1 MIIRNERVKKLSNS
15 SLYQYASKYAQK
27 AYEQDSAGNYKAA
40 YQNYLKAA
48 EVLQQLISFT
58 SNPQLKNMYY
68 IKAKEYLARAKELQ
82 DTGMQPVES
91 SGGKKRKKGKKKS
104 GRDSGGDEE
113 DDEIEDAIDE
123 IIVVEKPNVKMSDVA
138 GLEEAKRALREAI
151 ILPMKRPDLFKGA
164 RNPWRGIL
172 LFGAP
177 GTGKTLLARAVA
189 TEVDA
194 TFFNVS
200 ASSIISKW
208 LGESEKLV
216 QQLFET
222 AIEKQPSLIFIDEVD
237 SIASTRGGGEHDAMR
252 RVKTTLMTQMDG
264 ITTKKSDRLVVI
276 GATNLPW
283 ELDPAFR
290 SRFEKR
296 IYINL
301 PDLLA
306 RTKIFEIHSRGV
318 ECDDTVDYK
327 LIGEMSDGY
336 SGRDIQLICREAVM
350 MPVRELDISGAL
362 DDPDIKARAV
372 TLNDF
377 LASFDKIKP
386 SVAPEELL
394 KHRGW
399 AEEFGSI

>member
-1 MIIRNERVKKLSNS
+1 MANS

-27 AYEQDSAGNYKAA
+27 AYEQDKAGNYKAA
-40 YQNYLKAA
+40 HQNYLKAA
-48 EVLQQLISFT
+48 EVLQQLLSFT

-68 IKAKEYLARAKELQ
+68 VKAKEYLARAKELKDQ
-82 DTGMQPVES
+82 GLQPVEY
-91 SGGKKRKKGKKKS
+91 GGKRKKGSKKKTS
-104 GRDSGGDEE
+104 KKSDEE
-113 DDEIEDAIDE
+113 SDEEQDELEEAISD
-123 IIVVEKPNVKMSDVA
+123 IIVVEKPNVKMSNVA
-138 GLEEAKRALREAI
+138 GLKEAKRALREAI

-222 AIEKQPSLIFIDEVD
+222 AVDKQPSLIFIDEVD

-252 RVKTTLMTQMDG
+252 RVKTTLMTMMDG
-264 ITTKKSDRLVVI
+264 ITTKKEDRIVVV

-301 PDLLA
+301 PDLPA
-306 RTKIFEIHSRGV
+306 RAKIFEIHTKGV
-318 ECDDTVDYK
+318 EIDETIDFK

-350 MPVRELDISGAL
+350 MPVRELDVSGAL
-362 DDPDIKARAV
+362 DNPDIQARKVA
-372 TLNDF
+372 LEDF
-377 LASFDKIKP
+377 ILAFEKIKP

-394 KHRGW
+394 KYRDW
-399 AEEFGSI
+399 AEEFGST

>member
-1 MIIRNERVKKLSNS
+1 VANS

-27 AYEQDSAGNYKAA
+27 AYEQDQAGNYKSAF
-40 YQNYLKAA
+40 QNYLKAA
-48 EVLQQLISFT
+48 EILQQLISFT

-68 IKAKEYLARAKELQ
+68 IKSKEYLARAKELKDQ
-82 DTGMQPVES
+82 GMQPADTS
-91 SGGKKRKKGKKKS
+91 KRRKGPKKGS
-104 GRDSGGDEE
+104 SRDSDDSDEE
-113 DDEIEDAIDE
+113 KDDLEEAIDE

-216 QQLFET
+216 TQLFET
-222 AIEKQPSLIFIDEVD
+222 AKERQPALIFIDEVD

-252 RVKTTLMTQMDG
+252 RVKTTLMTQMSG
-264 ITTKKSDRLVVI
+264 VTTKKEDRIVVI

-283 ELDPAFR
+283 EIDPAFR

-318 ECDDTVDYK
+318 EMDETVDYK

-362 DDPDIKARAV
+362 DDPEIKARAV
-372 TLNDF
+372 TIQDYMSAF
-377 LASFDKIKP
+377 EKIKP

-394 KHRGW
+394 RHRDW
-399 AEEFGSI
+399 AEEFGSV

>member
-1 MIIRNERVKKLSNS
+1 MSNS

-27 AYEQDSAGNYKAA
+27 AYEEDQSGNYKAA
-40 YQNYLKAA
+40 HQNYLKAA
-48 EVLQQLISFT
+48 EVLQQLIQFT

-68 IKAKEYLARAKELQ
+68 VKAKEYLARAKELKDQ
-82 DTGMQPVES
+82 GLQRADGS
-91 SGGKKRKKGKKKS
+91 KRKTSKKS
-104 GRDSGGDEE
+104 EKGSGGDTGGDSDEE
-113 DDEIEDAIDE
+113 KDELEEAIAE
-123 IIVVEKPNVKMSDVA
+123 IIVIEKPNVKMSQVA

-172 LFGAP
+172 LFGPP

-216 QQLFET
+216 TQLFKS

-237 SIASTRGGGEHDAMR
+237 SIASARGGGEHDAMR

-264 ITTKKSDRLVVI
+264 VTTKKEDRIVVI

-283 ELDPAFR
+283 EIDPAFR

-301 PDLLA
+301 PDLSA
-306 RTKIFEIHSRGV
+306 RTSIFEIHTKGV
-318 ECDDTVDYK
+318 ECDSTVDWS
-327 LIGEMSDGY
+327 LLGEVSEGY
-336 SGRDIQLICREAVM
+336 SGRDIQLLCREAVM

-362 DDPDIKARAV
+362 DNPDIIARKVA
-372 TLNDF
+372 LQDF
-377 LASFDKIKP
+377 MTAMEKIKP

-394 KHRGW
+394 KHRDW
-399 AEEFGSI
+399 AEEFGSV

>member
-1 MIIRNERVKKLSNS
+1 MANS

-27 AYEQDSAGNYKAA
+27 AYDQDQAGNYKSAF
-40 YQNYLKAA
+40 QNYLKAA
-48 EVLQQLISFT
+48 EILQQLISFT

-68 IKAKEYLARAKELQ
+68 IKSKEYLARAKELKDQ
-82 DTGMQPVES
+82 GMQPADTSRKRRSSRKS
-91 SGGKKRKKGKKKS
+91 SGG
-104 GRDSGGDEE
+104 DSSDSDEE
-113 DDEIEDAIDE
+113 KDELEEAIDE
-123 IIVVEKPNVKMSDVA
+123 IIIVEKPNVKMSNVA

-151 ILPMKRPDLFKGA
+151 ILPMKRPDLFTGA

-172 LFGAP
+172 LFGPP

-216 QQLFET
+216 TQLFES
-222 AIEKQPSLIFIDEVD
+222 AQEKQPSLIFIDEID
-237 SIASTRGGGEHDAMR
+237 SIASTRGGEHDAMR
-252 RVKTTLMTQMDG
+252 RVKTTLMTQMSG
-264 ITTKKSDRLVVI
+264 VTSKKEDRVVVI

-283 ELDPAFR
+283 EIDPAFR

-301 PDLLA
+301 PDLPA
-306 RTKIFEIHSRGV
+306 RSKIFEIHSKGI
-318 ECDDTVDYK
+318 EIEDTVDFQ

-372 TLNDF
+372 TVQDYM
-377 LASFDKIKP
+377 LAFEKIKP

-394 KHRGW
+394 RYRDW

>member
-1 MIIRNERVKKLSNS
+1 MRACSKVSNS

-27 AYEQDSAGNYKAA
+27 AYDYDQSGNYKAA
-40 YQNYLKAA
+40 YQNYIKAA
-48 EVLQQLISFT
+48 EILQQLIGFT

-68 IKAKEYLARAKELQ
+68 VKAREYLARAKELKDQ
-82 DTGMQPVES
+82 GMQRADGRKRKS
-91 SGGKKRKKGKKKS
+91 SGS
-104 GRDSGGDEE
+104 GRSSDSDVNDEE
-113 DDEIEDAIDE
+113 KDDLENAIDD
-123 IIVVEKPNVKMSDVA
+123 IIVVEKPNVKMSNVA
-138 GLEEAKRALREAI
+138 GLEEAKSALREAI

-172 LFGAP
+172 LFGPP

-189 TEVDA
+189 TEVEA

-216 QQLFET
+216 TQLFET
-222 AIEKQPSLIFIDEVD
+222 AQEKQPSLIFIDEVD
-237 SIASTRGGGEHDAMR
+237 SIASARGGGEHDAMR
-252 RVKTTLMTQMDG
+252 RVKTTLMTQMSG
-264 ITTKKSDRLVVI
+264 VTTRKEDRIVVI

-283 ELDPAFR
+283 EIDPAFR

-301 PDLLA
+301 PDLPA
-306 RTKIFEIHSRGV
+306 RSKIFEIHTRGV
-318 ECDDTVDYK
+318 EVDDTVNFD

-350 MPVRELDISGAL
+350 MPVRELDVSGAL
-362 DDPDIKARAV
+362 DDPKIQARPVNFEDFMKA
-372 TLNDF
+372 F
-377 LASFDKIKP
+377 EKIKP

-394 KHRGW
+394 QHRDW

>member
-1 MIIRNERVKKLSNS
+1 MANS

-27 AYEQDSAGNYKAA
+27 AYEQDQAGNYKAA
-40 YQNYLKAA
+40 FQNYLKAA

-58 SNPQLKNMYY
+58 SNPQLKNMYFL
-68 IKAKEYLARAKELQ
+68 KSKEYLARAKELKDQ
-82 DTGMQPVES
+82 GMQPAD
-91 SGGKKRKKGKKKS
+91 GGRRKKGSSKKS
-104 GRDSGGDEE
+104 GGDTSDDTDEE
-113 DDEIEDAIDE
+113 KDELEDAIDD
-123 IIVVEKPNVKMSDVA
+123 IIVAEKPNVPMSNVA

-172 LFGAP
+172 LFGPP

-189 TEVDA
+189 TEVEA

-216 QQLFET
+216 SQLFET
-222 AIEKQPSLIFIDEVD
+222 AQEKQPSLIFIDEVD
-237 SIASTRGGGEHDAMR
+237 SIASARGGGEHDAMR
-252 RVKTTLMTQMDG
+252 RVKTTLMTQMSG
-264 ITTKKSDRLVVI
+264 VTTKKEDRIVVI

-283 ELDPAFR
+283 EIDPAFR

-301 PDLLA
+301 PDLPA
-306 RTKIFEIHSRGV
+306 RSKIFEIHTKGV
-318 ECDDTVDYK
+318 ETDETVDFS

-362 DDPDIKARAV
+362 DNPDIQARPV
-372 TLNDF
+372 TLQDF
-377 LASFDKIKP
+377 MTSFEKIKP

-394 KHRGW
+394 RHRDW
-399 AEEFGSI
+399 AEEFGSV

>member
-1 MIIRNERVKKLSNS
+1 VLKLSNS

-27 AYEQDSAGNYKAA
+27 AYEQDRAGNNKAA
-40 YQNYLKAA
+40 HQNYLKAA
-48 EVLQQLISFT
+48 EVLQQLIQFT

-68 IKAKEYLARAKELQ
+68 VKAKEYLARAKELKDKGLQ
-82 DTGMQPVES
+82 RADGSPRKSRKSSSKGSDAGSDT
-91 SGGKKRKKGKKKS
+91 
-104 GRDSGGDEE
+104 DEE
-113 DDEIEDAIDE
+113 EDELAEAISD
-123 IIVVEKPNVKMSDVA
+123 IIVVEKPNVKMSNVA

-172 LFGAP
+172 LFGPP

-216 QQLFET
+216 QQLFDT
-222 AIEKQPSLIFIDEVD
+222 AIDKQPSLIFIDEVD
-237 SIASTRGGGEHDAMR
+237 SIASARGGGEHDAMR
-252 RVKTTLMTQMDG
+252 RVKTTMMTMMDG
-264 ITTKKSDRLVVI
+264 VTTKKEDRIVVI

-301 PDLLA
+301 PDLPA
-306 RTKIFEIHSRGV
+306 RSKIFEIHTKGV
-318 ECDDTVDYK
+318 ECDPSVDWS
-327 LIGEMSDGY
+327 LLGEVSEGY
-336 SGRDIQLICREAVM
+336 SGRDIQLLCREAVM

-362 DDPDIKARAV
+362 DDPNITARKV
-372 TLNDF
+372 TIEDF
-377 LASFDKIKP
+377 MASMEKIKP

>member
-1 MIIRNERVKKLSNS
+1 VANS

-27 AYEQDSAGNYKAA
+27 AYEQDQAGNYKAA

-48 EVLQQLISFT
+48 EILQQLLSFT
-58 SNPQLKNMYY
+58 SNPQLKNMYFL
-68 IKAKEYLARAKELQ
+68 KAKEYLARAKELK
-82 DTGMQPVES
+82 DSGMQPVETSGKRRKSSKKS
-91 SGGKKRKKGKKKS
+91 SGEDTG
-104 GRDSGGDEE
+104 DSDEE
-113 DDEIEDAIDE
+113 KDELEEAIDE
-123 IIVVEKPNVKMSDVA
+123 IIVVEKPNVKMSQVA

-222 AIEKQPSLIFIDEVD
+222 AKQKQPALIFIDEVD
-237 SIASTRGGGEHDAMR
+237 SIASARGGGEHDAMR
-252 RVKTTLMTQMDG
+252 RVKTTLMTQMSG
-264 ITTKKSDRLVVI
+264 VTTRKEDRIVVI

-283 ELDPAFR
+283 EIDPAFR

-301 PDLLA
+301 PDLPA
-306 RTKIFEIHSRGV
+306 RAKIFEIHTKGV
-318 ECDDTVDYK
+318 ECDDTVDFQ

-362 DDPDIKARAV
+362 DDPNIQARQV
-372 TLNDF
+372 TLEDF
-377 LASFDKIKP
+377 LAAFEKIKP

-394 KHRGW
+394 RHRDW

>member
-1 MIIRNERVKKLSNS
+1 MANS

-27 AYEQDSAGNYKAA
+27 AYEQDQAGNYKSAF
-40 YQNYLKAA
+40 QNYLKAA
-48 EVLQQLISFT
+48 EILQQLISFT
-58 SNPQLKNMYY
+58 SNPQLKNMYFL
-68 IKAKEYLARAKELQ
+68 KSKEYLARAKELKDQ
-82 DTGMQPVES
+82 GMQPADTS
-91 SGGKKRKKGKKKS
+91 KRRKSPKKGS
-104 GRDSGGDEE
+104 SRDSDDSDEE
-113 DDEIEDAIDE
+113 KDDLEEAIDE

-216 QQLFET
+216 TQLFET
-222 AIEKQPSLIFIDEVD
+222 AKERQPALIFIDEVD
-237 SIASTRGGGEHDAMR
+237 SIASARGGGEHDAMR
-252 RVKTTLMTQMDG
+252 RVKTTLMTQMSG
-264 ITTKKSDRLVVI
+264 VTTKKEDRIVVI

-283 ELDPAFR
+283 EIDPAFR

-306 RTKIFEIHSRGV
+306 RSKIFEIHSRGV
-318 ECDDTVDYK
+318 EMDETVDYQ

-362 DDPDIKARAV
+362 DDPEIKARSV
-372 TLNDF
+372 TIQDYMSAF
-377 LASFDKIKP
+377 EKIKP

-394 KHRGW
+394 RHRDW
-399 AEEFGSI
+399 AEEFGSV

>member
-1 MIIRNERVKKLSNS
+1 LSNSS

-27 AYEQDSAGNYKAA
+27 AYESDQAGNYKTA

-48 EVLQQLISFT
+48 EILQQLIGFT
-58 SNPQLKNMYY
+58 SNPQLKHSYF
-68 IKAKEYLARAKELQ
+68 IKAKEYIARAKELKES
-82 DTGMQPVES
+82 GMQPIDS
-91 SGGKKRKKGKKKS
+91 DGGKKRRKSSKKG
-104 GRDSGGDEE
+104 GGDSGGDDEK
-113 DDEIEDAIDE
+113 DEIEEAISE
-123 IIVVEKPNVKMSDVA
+123 IIVVEKPNVKMKDVA
-138 GLEEAKRALREAI
+138 GLAEAKRALREAI

-222 AIEKQPSLIFIDEVD
+222 AIEK
-237 SIASTRGGGEHDAMR
+237 
-252 RVKTTLMTQMDG
+252 MTQMDG
-264 ITTKKSDRLVVI
+264 VTTKKSDRLVVI

-301 PDLLA
+301 PDLPA
-306 RTKIFEIHSRGV
+306 RSKIFEIHSRGV
-318 ECDDTVDYK
+318 ECDDTVDFN

-377 LASFDKIKP
+377 LSSFEKIKP

-394 KHRGW
+394 RHRDW

>member
-1 MIIRNERVKKLSNS
+1 MSNS
-15 SLYQYASKYAQK
+15 SLYQFASKYAQK
-27 AYEQDSAGNYKAA
+27 AYEEDQAGNYKAA
-40 YQNYLKAA
+40 YQNYIKAA
-48 EVLQQLISFT
+48 EILQQLIGFT

-68 IKAKEYLARAKELQ
+68 IKAKEYLARAKEIQ
-82 DTGMQPVES
+82 DEGMQKVEE
-91 SGGKKRKKGKKKS
+91 GPKRKRSGSKKS
-104 GRDSGGDEE
+104 GDSGSTGDDEE
-113 DDEIEDAIDE
+113 KDELQQAIEE
-123 IIVVEKPNVKMSDVA
+123 IIVVEKPNVKMSQVA

-151 ILPMKRPDLFKGA
+151 ILPMKRPDLFEGA

-172 LFGAP
+172 LFGPP

-216 QQLFET
+216 QQLFQL
-222 AIEKQPSLIFIDEVD
+222 AINKQPSLVFIDEID

-264 ITTKKSDRLVVI
+264 VTTKKSDRLVVL

-283 ELDPAFR
+283 EIDPAFR

-301 PDLLA
+301 PDLES
-306 RTKIFEIHSRGV
+306 RTTIFKIHTKGV
-318 ECDDTVDYK
+318 DIADDVDFS

-362 DDPDIKARAV
+362 DDTSIKARAV
-372 TLNDF
+372 TLEDF
-377 LASFDKIKP
+377 LISMEKIKP

-394 KHRGW
+394 KHRDW
-399 AEEFGSI
+399 ATEFGSI

>member
-1 MIIRNERVKKLSNS
+1 MANS

-27 AYEQDSAGNYKAA
+27 AYEQDKAGNYKSAH
-40 YQNYLKAA
+40 QNYLKAA
-48 EVLQQLISFT
+48 EVLQQLIGFT

-68 IKAKEYLARAKELQ
+68 IKAKEYLARASELKDQ
-82 DTGMQPVES
+82 GLQRVD
-91 SGGKKRKKGKKKS
+91 SGGRKKGSKKRSKKS
-104 GRDSGGDEE
+104 SDSEADEE
-113 DDEIEDAIDE
+113 EDELEEAISE
-123 IIVVEKPNVKMSDVA
+123 IIIVEKPNVKMSQVA

-216 QQLFET
+216 TQLFET
-222 AIEKQPSLIFIDEVD
+222 AIERQPSLIFIDEVD

-264 ITTKKSDRLVVI
+264 VTTKKEDRLVVI

-301 PDLLA
+301 PDLPA
-306 RTKIFEIHSRGV
+306 RTKIFEIHTKGV
-318 ECDDTVDYK
+318 ECDENVDFS
-327 LIGEMSDGY
+327 LLGETSEGY
-336 SGRDIQLICREAVM
+336 SGRDIQMLCREAVM

-362 DDPDIKARAV
+362 DNPEIKARSV
-372 TLNDF
+372 IMQDF
-377 LASFDKIKP
+377 ITAMEKIKP

-394 KHRGW
+394 RHRGW
-399 AEEFGSI
+399 AEEFGSM

>member
-1 MIIRNERVKKLSNS
+1 LSNS
-15 SLYQYASKYAQK
+15 SLYQYASKYAQQ
-27 AYEQDSAGNYKAA
+27 AYNYDKAGNYKGAQQ
-40 YQNYLKAA
+40 YYLKAA
-48 EVLQQLISFT
+48 EILQQLISFT

-68 IKAKEYLARAKELQ
+68 LKAKEYLARAKELK
-82 DTGMQPVES
+82 DTGLQPAD
-91 SGGKKRKKGKKKS
+91 SGLKRS
-104 GRDSGGDEE
+104 GRGGSETDEE
-113 DDEIEDAIDE
+113 EDELSSAISE

-138 GLEEAKRALREAI
+138 GLELAKRALREAI

-172 LFGAP
+172 LFGPP

-216 QQLFET
+216 TELFET
-222 AIEKQPSLIFIDEVD
+222 AVEKQPSLIFIDEVD
-237 SIASTRGGGEHDAMR
+237 SIASARGGGEHDAMR
-252 RVKTTLMTQMDG
+252 RVKTTLMTSIDG
-264 ITTKKSDRLVVI
+264 MTTKKSDRIVVI

-301 PDLLA
+301 PDQVA
-306 RTKIFEIHSRGV
+306 RAKIFEIHTRGI
-318 ECDDTVDYK
+318 EMNQNIDFDY
-327 LIGEMSDGY
+327 IGEISEGY

-350 MPVRELDISGAL
+350 MPVRELDVTGAL
-362 DDPDIKARAV
+362 DNPDIKARPV
-372 TLNDF
+372 TFDDF
-377 LASFDKIKP
+377 SSAFEKIKP

-394 KHRGW
+394 KHRDW

>member
-1 MIIRNERVKKLSNS
+1 MANS

-27 AYEQDSAGNYKAA
+27 AYEQDQAGNYKSAF
-40 YQNYLKAA
+40 QNYLKAA
-48 EVLQQLISFT
+48 EILQQLISFT

-68 IKAKEYLARAKELQ
+68 IKSKEYLARAKELKDQ
-82 DTGMQPVES
+82 GMQPADTS
-91 SGGKKRKKGKKKS
+91 KRRKGPKKGS
-104 GRDSGGDEE
+104 SRDSDDSDEE
-113 DDEIEDAIDE
+113 KDDLEEAIDE

-216 QQLFET
+216 TQLFET
-222 AIEKQPSLIFIDEVD
+222 AKERQPALIFIDEVD

-252 RVKTTLMTQMDG
+252 RVKTTLMTQMSG
-264 ITTKKSDRLVVI
+264 VTTKKEDRIVVI

-283 ELDPAFR
+283 EIDPAFR

-318 ECDDTVDYK
+318 EMDETVDYK

-362 DDPDIKARAV
+362 DDPEIKARAV
-372 TLNDF
+372 TIQDYMSAF
-377 LASFDKIKP
+377 EKIKP

-394 KHRGW
+394 RHRDW
-399 AEEFGSI
+399 AEEFGSV

>member
-1 MIIRNERVKKLSNS
+1 MANS

-27 AYEQDSAGNYKAA
+27 AYDQDQAGNYKSAF
-40 YQNYLKAA
+40 QNYLKAA
-48 EVLQQLISFT
+48 EILQQLISFT
-58 SNPQLKNMYY
+58 SNPQLKNMYFL
-68 IKAKEYLARAKELQ
+68 KSKEYLARAKELKDQ
-82 DTGMQPVES
+82 GMQPADT
-91 SGGKKRKKGKKKS
+91 GRKKRSPSKRSSK
-104 GRDSGGDEE
+104 DSDESDE
-113 DDEIEDAIDE
+113 DKDELEDAIDE
-123 IIVVEKPNVKMSDVA
+123 IIIVEKPNVKMSNVA

-164 RNPWRGIL
+164 RNPWKGIL
-172 LFGAP
+172 LFGPP

-216 QQLFET
+216 DQLFET
-222 AIEKQPSLIFIDEVD
+222 AQERQPSLIFIDEID
-237 SIASTRGGGEHDAMR
+237 SIASTRGGGGEHDAMR
-252 RVKTTLMTQMDG
+252 RVKTTLMTQMSG
-264 ITTKKSDRLVVI
+264 VTSKKEDRVVVI

-283 ELDPAFR
+283 EIDPAFR

-301 PDLLA
+301 PDLPA
-306 RTKIFEIHSRGV
+306 RSKIFEIHSKGI
-318 ECDDTVDYK
+318 EIEDTVDFQ

-350 MPVRELDISGAL
+350 MPVRELDVSGAL
-362 DDPDIKARAV
+362 DDPEIQARAV
-372 TLNDF
+372 KTQDYMDAF
-377 LASFDKIKP
+377 EKIKP

-394 KHRGW
+394 RHRDW
-399 AEEFGSI
+399 AEEFGST

>member
-1 MIIRNERVKKLSNS
+1 MANS

-27 AYEQDSAGNYKAA
+27 AYEQDKAGNYKAA
-40 YQNYLKAA
+40 HQNYLKAA
-48 EVLQQLISFT
+48 EVLQQLLSFT

-68 IKAKEYLARAKELQ
+68 VKAKEYLARAKELKDQ
-82 DTGMQPVES
+82 GLQPVEY
-91 SGGKKRKKGKKKS
+91 GGKRKKGSKKKTS
-104 GRDSGGDEE
+104 KKSDEE
-113 DDEIEDAIDE
+113 SDEEQDELEEAISD
-123 IIVVEKPNVKMSDVA
+123 IIVVEKPNVKMSNVA
-138 GLEEAKRALREAI
+138 GLKEAKRALREAI

-222 AIEKQPSLIFIDEVD
+222 AVDKQPSLIFIDEVD

-252 RVKTTLMTQMDG
+252 RVKTTLMTMMDG
-264 ITTKKSDRLVVI
+264 ITTKKEDRIVVV

-301 PDLLA
+301 PDLPA
-306 RTKIFEIHSRGV
+306 RAKIFEIHTKGV
-318 ECDDTVDYK
+318 EIDETIDFK

-350 MPVRELDISGAL
+350 MPVRELDGSGAL
-362 DDPDIKARAV
+362 DNPDIQARKVA
-372 TLNDF
+372 LEDF
-377 LASFDKIKP
+377 ILAFEKIKP

-394 KHRGW
+394 KYRDW
-399 AEEFGSI
+399 AEEFGST

>member
-1 MIIRNERVKKLSNS
+1 MANS

-27 AYEQDSAGNYKAA
+27 AYDQDQAGNYKSAF
-40 YQNYLKAA
+40 QNYLKAA
-48 EVLQQLISFT
+48 EILQQLISFT

-68 IKAKEYLARAKELQ
+68 IKSKEYLARAKELKDQ
-82 DTGMQPVES
+82 GMQPADTSRKRRSSRKS
-91 SGGKKRKKGKKKS
+91 SGG
-104 GRDSGGDEE
+104 DSSDSDEE
-113 DDEIEDAIDE
+113 KDELEEAIDE
-123 IIVVEKPNVKMSDVA
+123 IIIVEKPNVKMSNVA

-151 ILPMKRPDLFKGA
+151 ILPMKRPDLFTGA

-172 LFGAP
+172 LFGPP

-216 QQLFET
+216 TQLFES
-222 AIEKQPSLIFIDEVD
+222 AQEKQPSLIFIDEID
-237 SIASTRGGGEHDAMR
+237 SIASTRGAEHDAMR
-252 RVKTTLMTQMDG
+252 RVKTTLMTQMSG
-264 ITTKKSDRLVVI
+264 VTSKKEDRVIVI

-283 ELDPAFR
+283 EIDPAFR

-301 PDLLA
+301 PDLHA
-306 RTKIFEIHSRGV
+306 RSKIFEIHSKGI
-318 ECDDTVDYK
+318 EIEDTVDFQ

-372 TLNDF
+372 TVQDYM
-377 LASFDKIKP
+377 LAFEKIKP

-394 KHRGW
+394 RYRDW

>member
-1 MIIRNERVKKLSNS
+1 MANS

-27 AYEQDSAGNYKAA
+27 AYDQDQAGNYKSAF
-40 YQNYLKAA
+40 QNYLKAA
-48 EVLQQLISFT
+48 EILQQLISFT

-68 IKAKEYLARAKELQ
+68 IKSKEYLARAKELKDQ
-82 DTGMQPVES
+82 GMQPADAS
-91 SGGKKRKKGKKKS
+91 KRRKSPKKGS
-104 GRDSGGDEE
+104 SRDSDDSDEE
-113 DDEIEDAIDE
+113 KDELEEAIDE

-216 QQLFET
+216 TQLFET
-222 AIEKQPSLIFIDEVD
+222 AKERQPALIFIDEVD
-237 SIASTRGGGEHDAMR
+237 SIASARGGGEHDAMR
-252 RVKTTLMTQMDG
+252 RVKTTLMTQMSG
-264 ITTKKSDRLVVI
+264 VTTRKEDRIVVI

-283 ELDPAFR
+283 EIDPAFR

-318 ECDDTVDYK
+318 EMDETVDYK

-362 DDPDIKARAV
+362 DDPEIKARSV
-372 TLNDF
+372 TIQDYMSAF
-377 LASFDKIKP
+377 EKIKP

-394 KHRGW
+394 RHRDW
-399 AEEFGSI
+399 AEEFGSV

>member
-1 MIIRNERVKKLSNS
+1 MTSS

-27 AYEQDSAGNYKAA
+27 AYEQDKAGNYKGAH
-40 YQNYLKAA
+40 QNYLKAA
-48 EVLQQLISFT
+48 EVLQQLLSFT

-68 IKAKEYLARAKELQ
+68 VKAKEYIARAKELKEQ
-82 DTGMQPVES
+82 GLQPIDY
-91 SGGKKRKKGKKKS
+91 GGKRKKGSKKKKS
-104 GRDSGGDEE
+104 KDRDEE
-113 DDEIEDAIDE
+113 SDEEKDELEEAISD
-123 IIVVEKPNVKMSDVA
+123 IIVVEKPNVKMSNVA
-138 GLEEAKRALREAI
+138 GLVEAKRALREAI

-222 AIEKQPSLIFIDEVD
+222 AIDKQPSLIFIDEVD

-252 RVKTTLMTQMDG
+252 RVKTTLMTMMDG
-264 ITTKKSDRLVVI
+264 LTTKKEDRIVVV

-301 PDLLA
+301 PDLPA
-306 RTKIFEIHSRGV
+306 RAKIFEIHTKGV
-318 ECDDTVDYK
+318 EIDESIDFK
-327 LIGEMSDGY
+327 LIAEMSDGY

-350 MPVRELDISGAL
+350 MPVRELDVSGAL
-362 DDPDIKARAV
+362 DNPDIKARKV
-372 TLNDF
+372 TLEDF
-377 LASFDKIKP
+377 ILAFEKIKP

-394 KHRGW
+394 KHRDW
-399 AEEFGSI
+399 AEEFGSM

>member
-1 MIIRNERVKKLSNS
+1 LSNS

-27 AYEQDSAGNYKAA
+27 AYEYDKAGNYKAA
-40 YQNYLKAA
+40 HQNYLKAA

-58 SNPQLKNMYY
+58 TNPQLKNMYY
-68 IKAKEYLARAKELQ
+68 VKAKEYLARAKEIKDQ
-82 DTGMQPVES
+82 GMQRADGQKRKSRKSSSKGSDTDTGS
-91 SGGKKRKKGKKKS
+91 
-104 GRDSGGDEE
+104 DEE
-113 DDEIEDAIDE
+113 EDELEEAISD
-123 IIVVEKPNVKMSDVA
+123 IIVVEKPNVKMSNVA

-172 LFGAP
+172 LFGPP

-189 TEVDA
+189 TEVEA

-216 QQLFET
+216 QQLFDS
-222 AIEKQPSLIFIDEVD
+222 AQEKQPSLIFIDEVD
-237 SIASTRGGGEHDAMR
+237 SIASARGGGEHDAMR
-252 RVKTTLMTQMDG
+252 RVKTTMMTQMDG
-264 ITTKKSDRLVVI
+264 VTTKKEDRIVVI

-301 PDLLA
+301 PDLVA
-306 RTKIFEIHSRGV
+306 RAKIFEIHTKGV
-318 ECDDTVDYK
+318 ECDNVDWN
-327 LIGEMSDGY
+327 LLGEISEGY
-336 SGRDIQLICREAVM
+336 SGRDIQLLCREAVM

-362 DDPDIKARAV
+362 DDPNITARKV
-372 TLNDF
+372 TMDDF
-377 LASFDKIKP
+377 MISMEKIKP

-394 KHRGW
+394 KHRNW

>member
-1 MIIRNERVKKLSNS
+1 
-15 SLYQYASKYAQK
+15 LYQYASKYAQK
-27 AYEQDSAGNYKAA
+27 AYDQDRAGNYKAA
-40 YQNYLKAA
+40 HQNYLKAA
-48 EVLQQLISFT
+48 EVLQQLMQFT

-68 IKAKEYLARAKELQ
+68 VKAKEYLARAKELKDQ
-82 DTGMQPVES
+82 GLQRADGS
-91 SGGKKRKKGKKKS
+91 KRKS
-104 GRDSGGDEE
+104 GRKSTSKSSDTDTGDEE
-113 DDEIEDAIDE
+113 QDELEEAISD
-123 IIVVEKPNVKMSDVA
+123 IIVVEKPNVKMSQVA

-216 QQLFET
+216 QQLFDS
-222 AIEKQPSLIFIDEVD
+222 AIDKQPSLIFIDEVD
-237 SIASTRGGGEHDAMR
+237 SIASARGGGEHDAMR
-252 RVKTTLMTQMDG
+252 RVKTTMMTMMDG
-264 ITTKKSDRLVVI
+264 VTTKKEDRIVVI

-301 PDLLA
+301 PDLPA
-306 RTKIFEIHSRGV
+306 RSKIFEIHTKGV
-318 ECDDTVDYK
+318 ECDPSVDWN
-327 LIGEMSDGY
+327 LLGEVSEGY
-336 SGRDIQLICREAVM
+336 SGRDIQLLCREAVM
-350 MPVRELDISGAL
+350 LPVRELDISGAL
-362 DDPDIKARAV
+362 DDPNITARKV
-372 TLNDF
+372 TLEDF
-377 LASFDKIKP
+377 MYAMEKIKP

-394 KHRGW
+394 KHRDW

>member
-1 MIIRNERVKKLSNS
+1 MSNS

-27 AYEQDSAGNYKAA
+27 AYEQDRAGNNKAA
-40 YQNYLKAA
+40 HQNYLKAA
-48 EVLQQLISFT
+48 EVLQQLIQFT

-68 IKAKEYLARAKELQ
+68 VKAKEYLARAKELKDQ
-82 DTGMQPVES
+82 GLQRADGSKPKRRKSSSKGSDKGSDT
-91 SGGKKRKKGKKKS
+91 
-104 GRDSGGDEE
+104 DEE
-113 DDEIEDAIDE
+113 EDELSEAISD
-123 IIVVEKPNVKMSDVA
+123 IIVVEKPNVKMSNVA

-222 AIEKQPSLIFIDEVD
+222 ANEKQPSLIFIDEVD
-237 SIASTRGGGEHDAMR
+237 SIASARGGGEHDAMR
-252 RVKTTLMTQMDG
+252 RVKTTMMTQMDG
-264 ITTKKSDRLVVI
+264 VTTRKEDRVVVI

-301 PDLLA
+301 PDLPA
-306 RTKIFEIHSRGV
+306 RTKIFEIHTKGV
-318 ECDDTVDYK
+318 ECDPTVDWS
-327 LIGEMSDGY
+327 LLGEVSEGY
-336 SGRDIQLICREAVM
+336 SGRDIQLLCREAVM

-362 DDPDIKARAV
+362 DDPNITARLV
-372 TLNDF
+372 TLEDF
-377 LASFDKIKP
+377 MSAMQKIKP

-394 KHRGW
+394 KHRDW
-399 AEEFGSI
+399 AEEFGSL

>member
-1 MIIRNERVKKLSNS
+1 MSNS
-15 SLYQYASKYAQK
+15 QLYQYASKYAQK
-27 AYEQDSAGNYKAA
+27 AYEQDRAGNYKGA

-48 EVLQQLISFT
+48 EILQQLMSFT
-58 SNPQLKNMYY
+58 SNPQLKNMYFL
-68 IKAKEYLARAKELQ
+68 KAKEYIARAKELK
-82 DTGMQPVES
+82 DTGIQRVEAGGRKGRSSRSSGES
-91 SGGKKRKKGKKKS
+91 SEE
-104 GRDSGGDEE
+104 DEE
-113 DDEIEDAIDE
+113 LHEAISD

-138 GLEEAKRALREAI
+138 GLADAKRALREAI

-216 QQLFET
+216 QELFES
-222 AIEKQPSLIFIDEVD
+222 AQEKQPSLIFIDEID

-252 RVKTTLMTQMDG
+252 RVKTTFMTQMDG
-264 ITTKKSDRLVVI
+264 VTTKKTDRIVVI

-301 PDLLA
+301 PDLKA
-306 RTKIFEIHSRGV
+306 RSKIFEIHTRGV
-318 ECDDTVDYK
+318 ECDETVDFE

-350 MPVRELDISGAL
+350 MPVRDLDTSGAL
-362 DDPDIKARAV
+362 DNPEITARKVTLDDFIKAF
-372 TLNDF
+372 N
-377 LASFDKIKP
+377 KIKP

-394 KHRGW
+394 QHREW
-399 AEEFGSI
+399 AKEFGSL

>member
-1 MIIRNERVKKLSNS
+1 LYDKNCERALNLANS

-27 AYEQDSAGNYKAA
+27 AYEQDKAGNYKAA
-40 YQNYLKAA
+40 HQNYLKAA

-68 IKAKEYLARAKELQ
+68 VKAKEYLARAKELK
-82 DTGMQPVES
+82 DMGLQPAE
-91 SGGKKRKKGKKKS
+91 GKRKTPRKS
-104 GRDSGGDEE
+104 SDSSKDNGSDEE
-113 DDEIEDAIDE
+113 EDELEEAISE
-123 IIVVEKPNVKMSDVA
+123 IIVVEKPNVKMSQVA
-138 GLEEAKRALREAI
+138 GLEEAKSALREAI

-172 LFGAP
+172 LFGPP

-189 TEVDA
+189 TEVEA

-216 QQLFET
+216 TQLFET
-222 AIEKQPSLIFIDEVD
+222 AQNKQPSLIFIDEVD
-237 SIASTRGGGEHDAMR
+237 SIASARGGGEHDAMR

-264 ITTKKSDRLVVI
+264 VTTKKEDRIVVI

-301 PDLLA
+301 PDLIA
-306 RTKIFEIHSRGV
+306 RAKIFEIHTKGV
-318 ECDDTVDYK
+318 DLDGSVDFN
-327 LIGEMSDGY
+327 LVGEMSDGY

-350 MPVRELDISGAL
+350 MPVRELDVTGAL
-362 DDPDIKARAV
+362 DNPDIKARPV
-372 TLNDF
+372 TLEDF
-377 LASFDKIKP
+377 ILAFEKIKP

-394 KHRGW
+394 KHRDW

>member
-1 MIIRNERVKKLSNS
+1 MSNS

-27 AYEQDSAGNYKAA
+27 AYEQDQAGNYKSA

-48 EVLQQLISFT
+48 EILQQLISFT
-58 SNPQLKNMYY
+58 GNPQLKNMYY
-68 IKAKEYLARAKELQ
+68 VKAKEYLARAKELK
-82 DTGMQPVES
+82 DAGMQPA
-91 SGGKKRKKGKKKS
+91 
-104 GRDSGGDEE
+104 DSGGRRRKSPRSSGESSSDSDEE
-113 DDEIEDAIDE
+113 KDEIEEAIDD
-123 IIVVEKPNVKMSDVA
+123 IIVVEKPNVKMSQVA
-138 GLEEAKRALREAI
+138 GLEMAKRALREAI

-172 LFGAP
+172 LFGPP

-216 QQLFET
+216 QQLFDT
-222 AIEKQPSLIFIDEVD
+222 AQNKQPSLIFIDEID
-237 SIASTRGGGEHDAMR
+237 SIAGARGGEHDAMR
-252 RVKTTLMTQMDG
+252 RVKTTLMTMMSG
-264 ITTKKSDRLVVI
+264 VTTKKEDRIVVI
-276 GATNLPW
+276 GATNLEW
-283 ELDPAFR
+283 EVDAAFR

-296 IYINL
+296 IYIGL
-301 PDLLA
+301 PDLPA
-306 RTKIFEIHSRGV
+306 RAKIFEIHTKGV
-318 ECDDTVDYK
+318 ECDETVDFQ

-336 SGRDIQLICREAVM
+336 SGRDIQLLCREAVM

-362 DDPDIKARAV
+362 DDPNITARPV
-372 TLNDF
+372 TLEDF
-377 LASFDKIKP
+377 MKSFEKIKP

-394 KHRGW
+394 KHRDW

>member
-1 MIIRNERVKKLSNS
+1 MANS

-27 AYEQDSAGNYKAA
+27 AYDLDKAGNYKGA

-48 EVLQQLISFT
+48 EILQQLMGFT
-58 SNPQLKNMYY
+58 NNPQLKNMYFV
-68 IKAKEYLARAKELQ
+68 KAREYLARAKELKDKGLQ
-82 DTGMQPVES
+82 KATTV
-91 SGGKKRKKGKKKS
+91 SGKRARR
-104 GRDSGGDEE
+104 GRTSDDEE
-113 DDEIEDAIDE
+113 TEEDEEISEAISE
-123 IIVVEKPNVKMSDVA
+123 IIVVEKPNVKMNQVA
-138 GLEEAKRALREAI
+138 GLEDAKRALREAI
-151 ILPMKRPDLFKGA
+151 ILPLKRPDLFKGA

-189 TEVDA
+189 TEVEA

-200 ASSIISKW
+200 ASNIISKW

-216 QQLFET
+216 TELFNA

-237 SIASTRGGGEHDAMR
+237 SIASARGAGEHDAMR

-264 ITTKKSDRLVVI
+264 VTTDKSDRIVVI

-283 ELDPAFR
+283 EIDPAFR

-301 PDLLA
+301 PDLEA
-306 RTKIFEIHSRGV
+306 RKKIFEIHTKGV
-318 ECDDTVDYK
+318 EVDK
-327 LIGEMSDGY
+327 SVDFGLIGEMSDGY

-350 MPVRELDISGAL
+350 MPVREMDLSGAL
-362 DDPDIKARAV
+362 DNPDIKARCV
-372 TLNDF
+372 KIEDF
-377 LASFDKIKP
+377 ITAFEKIKP

-394 KHRGW
+394 KHREWGK
-399 AEEFGSI
+399 EFGSL

>member
-1 MIIRNERVKKLSNS
+1 MSNSS

-27 AYEQDSAGNYKAA
+27 AYESDQAGNYKTA

-48 EVLQQLISFT
+48 EILQQLIGFT
-58 SNPQLKNMYY
+58 SNPQLKHSYF
-68 IKAKEYLARAKELQ
+68 IKAKEYIARAKELKES
-82 DTGMQPVES
+82 GMQPIDS
-91 SGGKKRKKGKKKS
+91 DGGKKRRKSSKKG
-104 GRDSGGDEE
+104 GGDSGGDDEK
-113 DDEIEDAIDE
+113 DEIEEAISE
-123 IIVVEKPNVKMSDVA
+123 IIVVEKPNVKMKDVA
-138 GLEEAKRALREAI
+138 GLAEAKRALREAI

-264 ITTKKSDRLVVI
+264 VTTKKSDRLVVI

-301 PDLLA
+301 PDLPA
-306 RTKIFEIHSRGV
+306 RSKIFEIHSRGV
-318 ECDDTVDYK
+318 ECDDTVDFN

-377 LASFDKIKP
+377 LSSFEKIKP

-394 KHRGW
+394 RHRDW

>member
-1 MIIRNERVKKLSNS
+1 MCRKVANS

-27 AYEQDSAGNYKAA
+27 AYEQDQAGNYKAA

-48 EVLQQLISFT
+48 EILQQLLSFT
-58 SNPQLKNMYY
+58 GNPQLKNMYFL
-68 IKAKEYLARAKELQ
+68 KAKEYLARAKELK
-82 DTGMQPVES
+82 DSGMQPVETSGKRRKSSKKS
-91 SGGKKRKKGKKKS
+91 SGEDTG
-104 GRDSGGDEE
+104 DSDEE
-113 DDEIEDAIDE
+113 KDELEEAIDE
-123 IIVVEKPNVKMSDVA
+123 IIVVEKPNVKMSQVA

-222 AIEKQPSLIFIDEVD
+222 AQEKQPALIFIDEVD
-237 SIASTRGGGEHDAMR
+237 SIASARGGGEHDAMR
-252 RVKTTLMTQMDG
+252 RVKTTLMTQMSG
-264 ITTKKSDRLVVI
+264 VTTRKEDRIVVI

-283 ELDPAFR
+283 EIDPAFR

-301 PDLLA
+301 PDLEA
-306 RTKIFEIHSRGV
+306 RAKIFEIHTKGV
-318 ECDDTVDYK
+318 ECDDTVDFQ

-362 DDPDIKARAV
+362 DDPNIQARHV
-372 TLNDF
+372 TLEDF
-377 LASFDKIKP
+377 LAAFEKIKP

-394 KHRGW
+394 RHRDW

>member
-1 MIIRNERVKKLSNS
+1 MANSN
-15 SLYQYASKYAQK
+15 LYQYASKYAQK
-27 AYEQDSAGNYKAA
+27 AYEEDQAGNYKSA

-48 EVLQQLISFT
+48 EILQQLIGFT
-58 SNPQLKNMYY
+58 SNPQLKNMYFV
-68 IKAKEYLARAKELQ
+68 KAKEYLARAKELKDQ
-82 DTGMQPVES
+82 GMQPADISPKRRKS
-91 SGGKKRKKGKKKS
+91 SSKKS
-104 GRDSGGDEE
+104 GDSGSDDDEE
-113 DDEIEDAIDE
+113 KDELEEAIDE
-123 IIVVEKPNVKMSDVA
+123 IIVVEKPDVKMSQVA

-172 LFGAP
+172 LFGPP

-216 QQLFET
+216 TQLFET
-222 AIEKQPSLIFIDEVD
+222 AQEKQPSLIFIDEID
-237 SIASTRGGGEHDAMR
+237 SIAGARGGEHDAMR
-252 RVKTTLMTQMDG
+252 RVKTTLMTQMSG
-264 ITTKKSDRLVVI
+264 VTTKKEDRIVVI
-276 GATNLPW
+276 GATNLEW
-283 ELDPAFR
+283 EVDPAFR

-296 IYINL
+296 IYIPL
-301 PDLLA
+301 PDLEA
-306 RTKIFEIHSRGV
+306 RTTIFEIHTKGV
-318 ECDDTVDYK
+318 EIDASVDFA

-362 DDPDIKARAV
+362 DNPEIKARPV
-372 TLNDF
+372 SLQDF
-377 LASFDKIKP
+377 LTAFEKIKP

-394 KHRGW
+394 RHRDW
-399 AEEFGSI
+399 SEEFGSI

>member
-1 MIIRNERVKKLSNS
+1 MSNS

-27 AYEQDSAGNYKAA
+27 AYDQDRAGDYKAA
-40 YQNYLKAA
+40 HQNYLKAA
-48 EVLQQLISFT
+48 EVLQQLMQFT

-68 IKAKEYLARAKELQ
+68 VKAKEYLARAKELKDQ
-82 DTGMQPVES
+82 GLQRADGS
-91 SGGKKRKKGKKKS
+91 KRKSSRKS
-104 GRDSGGDEE
+104 TSKSSDTDTGDEE
-113 DDEIEDAIDE
+113 QNELEEAISD
-123 IIVVEKPNVKMSDVA
+123 IIVVEKPNVKMSQVA

-216 QQLFET
+216 QQLFDS

-252 RVKTTLMTQMDG
+252 RVKTTMMTMMDG
-264 ITTKKSDRLVVI
+264 VTTKKEDRIVVI

-301 PDLLA
+301 PDLPA
-306 RTKIFEIHSRGV
+306 RSKIFEIHTKGV
-318 ECDDTVDYK
+318 DCDSTVDWN
-327 LIGEMSDGY
+327 LLGEVSEGY
-336 SGRDIQLICREAVM
+336 SGRDIQLLCREAVM
-350 MPVRELDISGAL
+350 LPVRELDISGAL
-362 DDPDIKARAV
+362 DDPNITARKV
-372 TLNDF
+372 TLEDF
-377 LASFDKIKP
+377 MYAMEKIKP

-394 KHRGW
+394 KHRDW

>member
-1 MIIRNERVKKLSNS
+1 MCTKVANS

-27 AYEQDSAGNYKAA
+27 AYEQDQAGNYKSA
-40 YQNYLKAA
+40 YNNYVKAA
-48 EVLQQLISFT
+48 EILQQLIGFT

-68 IKAKEYLARAKELQ
+68 VKAKEYLARAKEIQ
-82 DTGMQPVES
+82 DQGMQPAD
-91 SGGKKRKKGKKKS
+91 SGSRRKRGPKKS
-104 GRDSGGDEE
+104 GGDSSNDTDEE
-113 DDEIEDAIDE
+113 KDELEEAIDE
-123 IIVVEKPNVKMSDVA
+123 IIVVEKPNVKMSNVA

-172 LFGAP
+172 LFGPP

-222 AIEKQPSLIFIDEVD
+222 AQDKQPSLIFIDEVD
-237 SIASTRGGGEHDAMR
+237 SIASARGGGEHDAMR
-252 RVKTTLMTQMDG
+252 RVKTTLMTQMSG
-264 ITTKKSDRLVVI
+264 VTTKKEDRIVVI

-301 PDLLA
+301 PDLPA
-306 RTKIFEIHSRGV
+306 RSKIFEIHSKGV
-318 ECDDTVDYK
+318 ECDDTVDFN

-362 DDPDIKARAV
+362 DDPNIQARPV
-372 TLNDF
+372 TLDDF
-377 LASFDKIKP
+377 LQCK
-386 SVAPEELL
+386 
-394 KHRGW
+394 
-399 AEEFGSI
+399 

>member
-1 MIIRNERVKKLSNS
+1 MANS

-27 AYEQDSAGNYKAA
+27 AYEQDQAGNYKVAF
-40 YQNYLKAA
+40 QNYLKAA
-48 EVLQQLISFT
+48 EILQQLISFT
-58 SNPQLKNMYY
+58 SNPQLKNMYFL
-68 IKAKEYLARAKELQ
+68 KSKEYLARAKELKEQ
-82 DTGMQPVES
+82 GMQPADTGRRRRGS
-91 SGGKKRKKGKKKS
+91 SKKNSGGN
-104 GRDSGGDEE
+104 GGSDDDDEE
-113 DDEIEDAIDE
+113 KDELEEAIDD
-123 IIVVEKPNVKMSDVA
+123 IIVMEKPNVPMSNVA

-172 LFGAP
+172 LFGPP

-189 TEVDA
+189 TEVEA

-216 QQLFET
+216 TQLFET
-222 AIEKQPSLIFIDEVD
+222 AQEKQPSLIFIDEVD
-237 SIASTRGGGEHDAMR
+237 SIASARGGGEHDAMR
-252 RVKTTLMTQMDG
+252 RVKTTLMTQMSG
-264 ITTKKSDRLVVI
+264 VTTKKEDRIVVI

-283 ELDPAFR
+283 EIDPAFR

-301 PDLLA
+301 PDLPA
-306 RTKIFEIHSRGV
+306 RAKIFEIHSKGV
-318 ECDDTVDYK
+318 EADETVDFQ

-362 DDPDIKARAV
+362 DDPDIKARPI
-372 TLNDF
+372 TLEDF
-377 LASFDKIKP
+377 MTSFEKIKP

-394 KHRGW
+394 KHRDW
-399 AEEFGSI
+399 AEEFGSV

>member
-1 MIIRNERVKKLSNS
+1 MANS

-27 AYEQDSAGNYKAA
+27 AYEQDQAGNYKVAF
-40 YQNYLKAA
+40 QNYLKAA
-48 EVLQQLISFT
+48 EILQQLISFT
-58 SNPQLKNMYY
+58 SNPQLKNMYFL
-68 IKAKEYLARAKELQ
+68 KSKEYLARAKELKEQ
-82 DTGMQPVES
+82 GMQPADTGRRRRGSSKKS
-91 SGGKKRKKGKKKS
+91 SGGN
-104 GRDSGGDEE
+104 GGSDDDDEE
-113 DDEIEDAIDE
+113 KDELEEAIDD
-123 IIVVEKPNVKMSDVA
+123 IIVMEKPNVPMSNVA

-172 LFGAP
+172 LFGPP

-189 TEVDA
+189 TEVEA

-216 QQLFET
+216 TQLFET
-222 AIEKQPSLIFIDEVD
+222 AQEKQPSLIFIDEVD
-237 SIASTRGGGEHDAMR
+237 SIASARGGGEHDAMR
-252 RVKTTLMTQMDG
+252 RVKTTLMTQMSG
-264 ITTKKSDRLVVI
+264 VTTKKEDRIVVI

-283 ELDPAFR
+283 EIDPAFR

-301 PDLLA
+301 PDLPA
-306 RTKIFEIHSRGV
+306 RSKIFEIHSKGV
-318 ECDDTVDYK
+318 EMDETVDFQ

-362 DDPDIKARAV
+362 DDPEIKARSV
-372 TLNDF
+372 TLQDF
-377 LASFDKIKP
+377 MTSFEKIKP

-394 KHRGW
+394 KHRDW
-399 AEEFGSI
+399 AEEFGSV

>member
-1 MIIRNERVKKLSNS
+1 MANS

-27 AYEQDSAGNYKAA
+27 AYEQDKAGNYKTAH
-40 YQNYLKAA
+40 QNYLKAA
-48 EVLQQLISFT
+48 EVLQQLLSFT

-68 IKAKEYLARAKELQ
+68 VKAKEYLARAKELKDQ
-82 DTGMQPVES
+82 GLQPVEY
-91 SGGKKRKKGKKKS
+91 GGKRKKGSKKKTS
-104 GRDSGGDEE
+104 KKSDEE
-113 DDEIEDAIDE
+113 SDEEQDELEEAISD
-123 IIVVEKPNVKMSDVA
+123 IIVVEKPNVKMSNVA
-138 GLEEAKRALREAI
+138 GLKEAKRALREAI

-222 AIEKQPSLIFIDEVD
+222 AVDKQPSLIFIDEVD

-252 RVKTTLMTQMDG
+252 RVKTTLMTMMDG
-264 ITTKKSDRLVVI
+264 ITTKKEDRIVVV

-301 PDLLA
+301 PDLPA
-306 RTKIFEIHSRGV
+306 RAKIFEIHTKGV
-318 ECDDTVDYK
+318 EIDETIDFK

-350 MPVRELDISGAL
+350 MPVRELDVSGAL
-362 DDPDIKARAV
+362 DNPDIQARKVA
-372 TLNDF
+372 LEDF
-377 LASFDKIKP
+377 ILAFEKIKP

-394 KHRGW
+394 KYRDW
-399 AEEFGSI
+399 AEEFGST

>member
-1 MIIRNERVKKLSNS
+1 MCLKLSNS

-27 AYEQDSAGNYKAA
+27 AYEQDKAGNYKAA
-40 YQNYLKAA
+40 HQNYLKAA
-48 EVLQQLISFT
+48 EVLQQLIQFT

-68 IKAKEYLARAKELQ
+68 VKAKEYLARAKELK
-82 DTGMQPVES
+82 DMGMQPAE
-91 SGGKKRKKGKKKS
+91 GGRRRGSRKGS
-104 GRDSGGDEE
+104 RGGDSGGDEE
-113 DDEIEDAIDE
+113 EDELEEAISE
-123 IIVVEKPNVKMSDVA
+123 IIIVEKPNVKMSQVA

-172 LFGAP
+172 LFGPP

-222 AIEKQPSLIFIDEVD
+222 AQEKQPSLIFIDEVD
-237 SIASTRGGGEHDAMR
+237 SIASARGGSEHDAMR

-264 ITTKKSDRLVVI
+264 VTTKKSDRIVVI

-301 PDLLA
+301 PDFPA
-306 RTKIFEIHSRGV
+306 RAKIFEIHTKGV
-318 ECDDTVDYK
+318 EIDQTVDWN
-327 LIGEMSDGY
+327 LLAEVSEGY
-336 SGRDIQLICREAVM
+336 SGRDIQLLCREAVM
-350 MPVRELDISGAL
+350 MPVRELDIAGAL
-362 DDPDIKARAV
+362 DNPDIKARAV
-372 TLNDF
+372 TIDDF
-377 LASFDKIKP
+377 MLAMEKIKP

-394 KHRGW
+394 KHRDW
-399 AEEFGSI
+399 AEEFGSV

>member
-1 MIIRNERVKKLSNS
+1 MANS

-27 AYEQDSAGNYKAA
+27 AYEQDQAGNYKTAF
-40 YQNYLKAA
+40 QNYLKAA
-48 EVLQQLISFT
+48 EILQQLISFT
-58 SNPQLKNMYY
+58 SNPQLKNMYFL
-68 IKAKEYLARAKELQ
+68 KSKEYLARAKELKDQ
-82 DTGMQPVES
+82 GMQPADS
-91 SGGKKRKKGKKKS
+91 SKRRRSPKKGGSGGS
-104 GRDSGGDEE
+104 SDESDE
-113 DDEIEDAIDE
+113 DKDELEDAIDE
-123 IIVVEKPNVKMSDVA
+123 IIIVEKPNVKMSNVA

-172 LFGAP
+172 LFGPP

-216 QQLFET
+216 TQLFET
-222 AIEKQPSLIFIDEVD
+222 AQERQPALIFIDEID
-237 SIASTRGGGEHDAMR
+237 SIASVRGGGEHDAMR
-252 RVKTTLMTQMDG
+252 RVKTTLMTQMSG
-264 ITTKKSDRLVVI
+264 VTTKKEDRIVVI

-283 ELDPAFR
+283 EIDPAFR

-296 IYINL
+296 IYLNL
-301 PDLLA
+301 PDLPA
-306 RTKIFEIHSRGV
+306 RSKIFEIHSKGV
-318 ECDDTVDYK
+318 DIDDTVDFQ

-336 SGRDIQLICREAVM
+336 SGRDIQLICRESVM

-362 DDPDIKARAV
+362 DNPEIQARAV
-372 TLNDF
+372 TMQDYMSAF
-377 LASFDKIKP
+377 EKIKP

-394 KHRGW
+394 KHRDW